1 MLVAG
6 DKFGYVSLRAT
17 NDIEVEAKDQG
28 ETNQMTALE
37 RTTGTR
43 LEANLQNHDIFYAR
57 VNSTFM
63 KPDAL
68 TSGLKSV
75 SSLLL
80 KKALPT

>member
-6 DKFGYVSLRAT
+6 DKFGYVSLLAT

-28 ETNQMTALE
+28 ETNQMTTLE
-37 RTTGTR
+37 RATGAR
-43 LEANLQNHDIFYAR
+43 LEANLHQDIFYAR

>member
-6 DKFGYVSLRAT
+6 DKFGYVSLNAT

-37 RTTGTR
+37 RATGTR

>member
-1 MLVAG
+1 MPVAG
-6 DKFGYVSLRAT
+6 DKFGYVSLLAT
-17 NDIEVEAKDQG
+17 KDIEVEAKDQG

-37 RTTGTR
+37 RATGTR
-43 LEANLQNHDIFYAR
+43 LEANLHHDIFYAR

>member
-1 MLVAG
+1 MPVAG
-6 DKFGYVSLRAT
+6 DKFGYVSLLAT
-17 NDIEVEAKDQG
+17 KDIEVEAKDQG

-37 RTTGTR
+37 RATGTK
-43 LEANLQNHDIFYAR
+43 LESNLHHDIFYAR